1 MADVTMPQ
9 LGETVA
15 EGTVTKWFKKIGD
28 SVTKGE
34 SLFEVSTDKVDTEIP
49 APSDGILT
57 SILVQEG
64 ETVDVGTKLAT
75 IGTGADEVA
84 SSAAAAGSP
93 APIAANPSTNDVTS
107 TRDHDERRLSPVVRR
122 LLDEHGLDEDEVAAT
137 GPGARLTR
145 DDVLKHIANAASTS
159 TVAAGAG
166 SLSPVVR
173 RLLDERGL
181 RAEEVAGSGPYG
193 RVTRRDVEV
202 HEVPSA
208 AARFAGDELRPAAAS
223 SDADVNPSTAF
234 AGDEVIPFSKSRR
247 LTAEHMVRSKATSAH
262 TLMVREVD
270 FEKVEVVRRRE
281 GAGFKDREGFTLTYL
296 PFITVALTRTIRE
309 FPLINASVGNNELI
323 VHHDINVGIA
333 VDLEGSGLVVPVI
346 HRADSLSLMG
356 IARRIRELAIGA
368 RTKKLKLDDM
378 ERGTISITNPGPYG
392 TLMTGAIINQPQVAI
407 LATDGIKRR
416 PVVVVSSSGEEL
428 IAIHSMG
435 LLALTFDH
443 RAIDG
448 AYAAQFLARL
458 DQELNRDDWSV
469 LD

>member
-15 EGTVTKWFKKIGD
+15 EGTVTKWFKSIGD

-49 APSDGILT
+49 APSDGVLT
-57 SILVQEG
+57 AILVQEG

-75 IGTGADEVA
+75 IGTGADEVTSPVTA
-84 SSAAAAGSP
+84 SVTSVP
-93 APIAANPSTNDVTS
+93 AVASPSTSAPTS
-107 TRDHDERRLSPVVRR
+107 AHDQSNRRLSPVVRR
-122 LLDEHGLDEDEVAAT
+122 LLDEHGIDENEVTAT
-137 GPGARLTR
+137 GPGGRLTR
-145 DDVLKHIANAASTS
+145 DDIMNYVASAARTP
-159 TVAAGAG
+159 TVAARAG

-181 RAEEVAGSGPYG
+181 RADQVVGSGPHG
-193 RVTRRDVEV
+193 RLTRRDVE
-202 HEVPSA
+202 EYEA
-208 AARFAGDELRPAAAS
+208 AGPAAAVS
-223 SDADVNPSTAF
+223 
-234 AGDEVIPFSKSRR
+234 GDEIIPFTKSRR

-270 FEKVEVVRRRE
+270 FEKVEAVRRRE
-281 GAGFKDREGFTLTYL
+281 GGGFKDREGFTLTYL
-296 PFITVALTRTIRE
+296 PFITLALSRTIRE
-309 FPLINASVGNNELI
+309 FPFINASVGDNELI
-323 VHHDINVGIA
+323 VHHDINIGIA
-333 VDLEGSGLVVPVI
+333 VDLDGSGLVVPVI
-346 HRADSLSLMG
+346 HRADGYGLLG

-368 RTKKLKLDDM
+368 RTKKLRLDDM

-416 PVVVVSSSGEEL
+416 PVVVTSANGEES

-435 LLALTFDH
+435 YLTLTFDH

-469 LD
+469 LE